1 MPELRNDVMNF
12 HVYLVPEQFHS
23 ALCRHILVLFLAM
36 LKMSDNLNNF
46 DENLID
52 KIIADEDPD

>member
-1 MPELRNDVMNF
+1 MNF
-12 HVYLVPEQFHS
+12 HVYLLPEQFHS
-23 ALCRHILVLFLAM
+23 ALCQHILVLFLAM